1 MSYAKNLPPVENNLG
16 KESGSPSGRM
26 GLVYTQEQSQEHQP
40 HHMQHHMQQDH
51 HQLPMNQTNYYQQT
65 TYEFPKFRYDYAIP
79 DYPYPLYERSSELYY
94 PSPYRIQDDRISQFF
109 IGSVTVMGLF
119 ILYRLLEKNK

>member
-16 KESGSPSGRM
+16 YTAEQGSNSGRM
-26 GLVYTQEQSQEHQP
+26 GLVYTQEQSRGHP
-40 HHMQHHMQQDH
+40 MQHHMQQDH
-51 HQLPMNQTNYYQQT
+51 PPQMNQTNYYQQT
-65 TYEFPKFRYDYAIP
+65 TYEFPKLRYDYAIP
-79 DYPYPLYERSSELYY
+79 QYQYPVYERSSLYY
-94 PSPYRIQDDRISQFF
+94 PSPYRIHDDRISQFF